1 MMKEYSSDMIASQI
15 GVPQQQ
21 VENWAEE
28 FHIPYRQKG
37 VSRNFEQE
45 AMDVLKTIKNLKDGN
60 RGFDT
65 IRQKIE
71 VTHPAVWDGPP
82 ATGLPSAQALEKL
95 VEDTIERSFEKKWNQ
110 LLGQLGDLNELAEK
124 YAQASYSIGQMTEQ
138 ARTLEEI
145 NLRLKAQLQVL
156 PSPDEW
162 QAMQEREVLYKKLLY
177 DLHSRVQKLEYG
189 ELVEASFLEAE
200 GLPSIGPEVMAPVN
214 EDVLTASTETTP

>member
-15 GVPQQQ
+15 GVAQQQ
-21 VENWAEE
+21 VETWAEE

-71 VTHPAVWDGPP
+71 VTHPAVWEGPP

-95 VEDTIERSFEKKWNQ
+95 VEDTIERSFDKKWNQ
-110 LLGQLGDLNELAEK
+110 LLEQLGDLNELAEK

-145 NLRLKAQLQVL
+145 NQRLKAQLQVL

-162 QAMQEREVLYKKLLY
+162 QAMQERELLYKKLLY

-189 ELVEASFLEAE
+189 EQVEASPLEAE
-200 GLPSIGPEVMAPVN
+200 GLPPIGPDVMGADVAPN
-214 EDVLTASTETTP
+214 SSD